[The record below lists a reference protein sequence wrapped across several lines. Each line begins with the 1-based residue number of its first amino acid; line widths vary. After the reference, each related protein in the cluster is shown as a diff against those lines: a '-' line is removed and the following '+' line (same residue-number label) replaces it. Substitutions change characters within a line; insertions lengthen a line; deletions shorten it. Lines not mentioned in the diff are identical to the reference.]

1 MWQLKWSAVT
11 SERRIIHDSGPSDNR
26 QPAVWSVDYQKST
39 PTAESTREDQ
49 TGVFTVFCPSLTL
62 QSLFFLL
69 FLGHYQ
75 TNTPGVWFCSLFKQE
90 RHQISSPQ
98 NTHSSGSYLRTRLF
112 VLSLWV
118 CDLQSCPQ
126 PVQSSSAKNNNKTIR
141 PTVEQQDK
149 KHFWIFC
156 FNLFWF
162 YKGTGSC
169 GWFFQNFQHLIN
181 CCFLFLS

>member
-98 NTHSSGSYLRTRLF
+98 NTHSSGSYLRTGLF

-126 PVQSSSAKNNNKTIR
+126 PVQSSSAKNNNNKTIR

-149 KHFWIFC
+149 KHFWIF
-156 FNLFWF
+156 
-162 YKGTGSC
+162 
-169 GWFFQNFQHLIN
+169 FF
-181 CCFLFLS
+181 